1 MNRREMHFLSRK
13 ENEKW
18 FQDYVD
24 LEPAV
29 ARRKVQDAETAIMQE
44 QKDMRNAEKVQS
56 TTW

>member
-1 MNRREMHFLSRK
+1 MNRREMHFLSRE

-18 FQDYVD
+18 LEDYVD

-29 ARRKVQDAETAIMQE
+29 ARMKVQDAETAIMQE

-56 TTW
+56 TTR